1 MKSGYQLTMFRVDPD
16 SFVLVTNFIGTLSR
30 HKKAAGFNNLIHN
43 TFEGERKKTKKKQ
56 KMRIISD
63 EYIRPVTRNAAQR
76 STDARQTYINEAENC
91 TAFLVLSTLSCIN

>member
-1 MKSGYQLTMFRVDPD
+1 MKSGYQLTMFRMDPD

-30 HKKAAGFNNLIHN
+30 YEKAAGFNNLIHK
-43 TFEGERKKTKKKQ
+43 TFEGEQKRSK

>member
-1 MKSGYQLTMFRVDPD
+1 MKSGYQLTMFRMDPD

-30 HKKAAGFNNLIHN
+30 HEKAAVFNNLIHK
-43 TFEGERKKTKKKQ
+43 TFEGEQKRSK